1 MLAFLIPSFLFF
13 MIPQNLKWKLFSK
26 GHPLFEKTLK
36 DLFDK
41 SENDDK
47 ILPGVKYA
55 NTNSLKITLVTYR
68 KRQILFSSEEDALS
82 VVLSMIEGR
91 FSIP

>member
-1 MLAFLIPSFLFF
+1 M
-13 MIPQNLKWKLFSK
+13 KWKLFSK
-26 GHPLFEKTLK
+26 GHPLSENSLK

-41 SENDDK
+41 SLSTEK

-55 NTNSLKITLVTYR
+55 NTNAMKMTLVTYR
-68 KRQILFSSEEDALS
+68 KKQILFSSEEDALT
-82 VVLSMIEGR
+82 VVMSMIEGR

>member
-1 MLAFLIPSFLFF
+1 MS
-13 MIPQNLKWKLFSK
+13 
-26 GHPLFEKTLK
+26 EKALK

-41 SENDDK
+41 SKHDDK

-55 NTNSLKITLVTYR
+55 NTNSLKMTLVTYR
-68 KRQILFSSEEDALS
+68 KRQMLFSSEEDALA
-82 VVLSMIEGR
+82 VVFSMIEGR